1 MPMQPMHPTP
11 DRVPGRRRWLGIRAQ
26 LLALILPGVAL
37 MLAIDSWSDHHARTS
52 TLESAYDEALL
63 EPLSVLDD
71 SVHIDANGEV
81 VLATPFAVQAM
92 FESLRAHHKHL
103 HVGLSP
109 LDTGAGTPPAERTL
123 MGVSDLPAPPPDA
136 ELTPPPPSFGGAD
149 GGHIAFYTAA
159 YHGYP
164 VRVATLRR
172 ELMDAAGRRYRLQVR
187 AAESTDRRA
196 DARQASLR
204 REFQQDL
211 RMLAVTALLVWLG
224 IAWALRPL
232 KRLRASLRERPT
244 HDLQPLDASGVPYEV
259 APLVDAVNI
268 HIADHRQMLAEQGRF
283 LADASHQLRTP
294 LAIMMTQ
301 AGYALRERDPH
312 LLRETL
318 RAIISELDR
327 SRRLTDQ
334 LLAMAHASRAA
345 DDAEPPPRVDLNAV
359 AREVVLQ
366 YLPLAHVKN
375 QDLGWV
381 DIRGEDIPDGADPG
395 TPAAPVRA
403 QAAELHEALANLLHN
418 AIRHT
423 PAGGSIT
430 VAVRIEGD
438 VALAEVADGGP
449 GIAPERREAVFE
461 RFGRGNA
468 ADAADTAGM
477 AGGAGLG
484 LAIARAYARRN
495 GGDIELADFA
505 ANSAGAVSRT
515 TGLRAIL
522 RLPLA
527 SDRQG

>member
-1 MPMQPMHPTP
+1 MPMPTMHPAP
-11 DRVPGRRRWLGIRAQ
+11 DPVLGWRRWMGIRAQ

-37 MLAIDSWSDHHARTS
+37 MLALDSWSDHNARTS

-63 EPLSVLDD
+63 EPLAVLND
-71 SVHIDANGEV
+71 SVHLDANGDV
-81 VLATPFAVQAM
+81 ALAMPSAVQAM
-92 FESLRAHHKHL
+92 FESLQARHKHL
-103 HVGLSP
+103 HVGLAP
-109 LDTGAGTPPAERTL
+109 LDTDAGKPSAERTL
-123 MGVSDLPAPPPDA
+123 MGVSDLPVPPPGA
-136 ELTPPPPSFGGAD
+136 EPPLQLPGFGGAN
-149 GGHIAFYTAA
+149 GGHVVFYTAA
-159 YHGYP
+159 YRGYP
-164 VRVATLRR
+164 VRIAMLQR
-172 ELMDAAGRRYRLQVR
+172 ELKDFAGRRYRLQVQT
-187 AAESTDRRA
+187 AESTGRREE
-196 DARQASLR
+196 ARQASLH
-204 REFQQDL
+204 RELQQDL

-232 KRLRASLRERPT
+232 KRLRASLRERPA
-244 HDLQPLDASGVPYEV
+244 HDLQALDASGVPYEV

-268 HIADHRQMLAEQGRF
+268 HIADHRQVLAEQSRF

-301 AGYALRERDPH
+301 AGYALRERDPQ
-312 LLRETL
+312 LLHETL
-318 RAIISELDR
+318 HAIIAQLDR

-345 DDAEPPPRVDLNAV
+345 DDAPPPPRVDLNAV

-366 YLPLAHVKN
+366 YLPLAHEKN
-375 QDLGWV
+375 QDLGWA
-381 DIRGEDIPDGADPG
+381 DIRGEEIPDGAGFDA
-395 TPAAPVRA
+395 PAAPVRA

-438 VALAEVADGGP
+438 VALAEVRDGGP
-449 GIAPERREAVFE
+449 GIAPARREAVFE
-461 RFGRGNA
+461 RFSRGNT

-505 ANSAGAVSRT
+505 ANSVGAASRT

>member
-1 MPMQPMHPTP
+1 MHPTP
-11 DRVPGRRRWLGIRAQ
+11 DRVSGRRRWLGIRAQ

-52 TLESAYDEALL
+52 TVESAYDEALL
-63 EPLSVLDD
+63 EPLSALHD
-71 SVHIDANGEV
+71 SVHIDANGEIA
-81 VLATPFAVQAM
+81 LAMPFSVQAM
-92 FESLRAHHKHL
+92 FDALRAHHKHL
-103 HVGLSP
+103 HVGVTP
-109 LDTGAGTPPAERTL
+109 LDSGAGAHPAERTL
-123 MGVSDLPAPPPDA
+123 MGTSDLPAAPPDA
-136 ELTPPPPSFGGAD
+136 ERTSPPPGFSGAN
-149 GGHIAFYTAA
+149 GGHIAFYTAT

-164 VRVATLRR
+164 VRVATLQS
-172 ELMDAAGRRYRLQVR
+172 ELMDAAGRRYRLQVQ

-196 DARQASLR
+196 DARQASLH
-204 REFQQDL
+204 RELQQDL

-244 HDLQPLDASGVPYEV
+244 HDLQPLDASRVPYEV

-268 HIADHRQMLAEQGRF
+268 HIADYRQLLAEQGRF

-301 AGYALRERDPH
+301 AGYALRERDPQVS
-312 LLRETL
+312 RETL
-318 RAIISELDR
+318 RAIIVQLDR

-345 DDAEPPPRVDLNAV
+345 DDAPSPPRIDLNVV

-366 YLPLAHVKN
+366 YLPLAHLKN

-381 DIRGEDIPDGADPG
+381 DIRGEDIPDDADPG
-395 TPAAPVRA
+395 MLAAPVRA
-403 QAAELHEALANLLHN
+403 QVAELHEALANLLHN

-438 VALAEVADGGP
+438 TALAEVVDGGP

-461 RFGRGNA
+461 RFARSNA
-468 ADAADTAGM
+468 ADAADTPKM

-495 GGDIELADFA
+495 GGDIELAGFA
-505 ANSAGAVSRT
+505 ASSAGAASRT